1 MADVPRR
8 FWLEPRNASA
18 VLIAVG
24 GAALVPY
31 LLAGP
36 GFFVDDWFA
45 LRNARLDVWWN
56 AAGSGQWRARPGAGF
71 VYALTFGLLN
81 DRPWIYVLLAAVMLV
96 ACAVVLERVL
106 RRFLPPVVALV
117 IAAAWLVIP
126 NHTSLEAWP
135 SALNI
140 ALALLLFLA
149 AMERLTVAR
158 PSTATDLTSAALLGL
173 SVLCYEA
180 TAPAGAVAVAWM
192 AWNAR
197 DDRRRAVRLLGA
209 HGIVLGLVSAWM
221 LTHWNSGKSGLD
233 VWFDPVQV
241 VNAHVSVS
249 VVGENPAAPILGGI
263 VLVVTVLAVYLRLAR
278 GEATSSWPFH
288 AIVGGWIVVLL
299 GALPFVRYF
308 YSPVG
313 LGDRV
318 TVVSG
323 LGGAAVLVGAV
334 GWLGQRQ
341 RVLGAALAVL
351 ILAGVVGTRASF
363 VRDYS
368 VAADDSRRILADVQQ
383 RWPTPPDHRIVFG
396 PYPVMKR
403 NIVAFIDADWPIQ
416 WLYGTRDVEAGF
428 TLTSEAFATI
438 PERERVDIVAL
449 SHLEATDRVQ
459 P

>member
-1 MADVPRR
+1 M
-8 FWLEPRNASA
+8 
-18 VLIAVG
+18 
-24 GAALVPY
+24 
-31 LLAGP
+31 
-36 GFFVDDWFA
+36 
-45 LRNARLDVWWN
+45 
-56 AAGSGQWRARPGAGF
+56 
-71 VYALTFGLLN
+71 
-81 DRPWIYVLLAAVMLV
+81 
-96 ACAVVLERVL
+96 
-106 RRFLPPVVALV
+106 
-117 IAAAWLVIP
+117 
-126 NHTSLEAWP
+126 WP
-135 SALNI
+135 L
-140 ALALLLFLA
+140 
-149 AMERLTVAR
+149 
-158 PSTATDLTSAALLGL
+158 
-173 SVLCYEA
+173 
-180 TAPAGAVAVAWM
+180 
-192 AWNAR
+192 
-197 DDRRRAVRLLGA
+197 
-209 HGIVLGLVSAWM
+209 
-221 LTHWNSGKSGLD
+221 
-233 VWFDPVQV
+233 Q
-241 VNAHVSVS
+241 
-249 VVGENPAAPILGGI
+249 
-263 VLVVTVLAVYLRLAR
+263 
-278 GEATSSWPFH
+278 

-351 ILAGVVGTRASF
+351 ILAGAVGTRASF

-428 TLTSEAFATI
+428 TFTPEVFATI

>member
-1 MADVPRR
+1 MLGTV
-8 FWLEPRNASA
+8 
-18 VLIAVG
+18 VL
-24 GAALVPY
+24 LPY
-31 LLAGP
+31 VVAGP

-56 AAGSGQWRARPGAGF
+56 AAGSGQWHARPGAG
-71 VYALTFGLLN
+71 VIYALTFGLLD
-81 DRPWIYVLLAAVMLV
+81 DRPRIYALIA
-96 ACAVVLERVL
+96 AVVLIAGAVVFERVL
-106 RRFLPPVVALV
+106 RRFLPPVVALA

-140 ALALLLFLA
+140 ALALLLLLVA
-149 AMERLTVAR
+149 VERLTVAR
-158 PSTATDLTSAALLGL
+158 PTATTDLTSAALLGC

-180 TAPAGAVAVAWM
+180 TAPAGAVAVLCVAWV
-192 AWNAR
+192 AR
-197 DDRRRAVRLLGA
+197 ADRRRVVRLLAA
-209 HGIVLGLVSAWM
+209 HGVVLGAVSAWM

-241 VNAHVSVS
+241 INAHVSVS
-249 VVGENPAAPILGGI
+249 VVGENLAAPLLGGI
-263 VLVVTVLAVYLRLAR
+263 VLIVTILAVYLRLAR
-278 GEATSSWPFH
+278 DDATGNVWPIH

-299 GALPFVRYF
+299 GAAPFVRYF

-351 ILAGVVGTRASF
+351 ILAGAVGTRASF

-368 VAADDSRRILADVQQ
+368 VAADDSRRILADVQ
-383 RWPTPPDHRIVFG
+383 RPVADTARPPHRVR
-396 PYPVMKR
+396 PVPG
-403 NIVAFIDADWPIQ
+403 D
-416 WLYGTRDVEAGF
+416 EA
-428 TLTSEAFATI
+428 
-438 PERERVDIVAL
+438 ERRRLHRRRLAHPVAL
-449 SHLEATDRVQ
+449 RH